1 MNPSEKFVR
10 FAAECEL
17 MAKSTHIRESKSV
30 WMLMAERWLR
40 CAALYDREAS
50 AARDADLAKRR
61 RAPADNWT
69 QHKAGPN

>member
-17 MAKSTHIRESKSV
+17 MAKSMQTRESKSV

-40 CAALYDREAS
+40 CAALYNRKVS
-50 AARDADLAKRR
+50 AAREAHLAKRR
-61 RAPADNWT
+61 RASADKWA
-69 QHKAGPN
+69 QEEAGPN